1 MGVTIKDDP
10 YIRKV
15 LGITW
20 DAERDDFLFSF
31 EEIANDANDF
41 APTKRSI
48 LSIGARIY
56 DPLGFLCPVFI
67 QNKVLFQ
74 LTCLRKLN
82 WDDNLPDDVKHKWFK
97 WLNDLR
103 LLNHVTIPRFIGA
116 NFTEKCNDICL
127 HGFCDSSTKAYAA
140 VCYIVFNVDGSHVSK
155 IVAAKAR
162 VAPLKELSIPRLEL
176 LGCLLL
182 AELIT
187 SVKNSLKQEFNIT
200 KLFC

>member
-1 MGVTIKDDP
+1 MEESYDFFINSKRCLKEGGFELRKWLSNSRELNDLMGVTIKDDP

-31 EEIANDANDF
+31 EEIANDANDLP
-41 APTKRSI
+41 PTKRSI

-116 NFTEKCNDICL
+116 NFTDKCNDICL
-127 HGFCDSSTKAYAA
+127 HGFCDSSTNSKRLHGKGSR
-140 VCYIVFNVDGSHVSK
+140 VLGTHVDGLVCSE
-155 IVAAKAR
+155 R
-162 VAPLKELSIPRLEL
+162 GWLE
-176 LGCLLL
+176 
-182 AELIT
+182 
-187 SVKNSLKQEFNIT
+187 
-200 KLFC
+200 